1 VLTEAASGTPVI
13 IHVDQIVIAGPAQK
27 RVVEGSTVVIRMGG
41 SFQAL
46 ESREV
51 IADQM
56 VRASRELGGPEAET
70 VNVGSHKTTGGS
82 TIPLGKNACAICG
95 GSRVANGIRCGNCS
109 GLGYT

>member
-1 VLTEAASGTPVI
+1 MLTEAASGTPVI
-13 IHVDQIVIAGPAQK
+13 IHVDQIVIAGPAKK

-41 SFQAL
+41 SIQVL
-46 ESREV
+46 EPREV
-51 IADQM
+51 IAEQM
-56 VRASRELGGPEAET
+56 VMASRELGGPEAET
-70 VNVGSHKTTGGS
+70 VNIGSQRAAGGS